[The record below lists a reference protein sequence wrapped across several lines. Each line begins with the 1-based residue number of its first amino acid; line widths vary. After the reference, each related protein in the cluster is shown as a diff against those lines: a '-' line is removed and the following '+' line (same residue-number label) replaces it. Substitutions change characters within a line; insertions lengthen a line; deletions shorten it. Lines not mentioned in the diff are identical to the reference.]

1 MILGRSA
8 NLFLGV
14 ITAGVGL
21 IWGVTAQAGYPL
33 SPELAGLVIV
43 FLGAVIALLANS
55 DTLAV
60 KKGDSAAARLARR
73 SPPR

>member
-14 ITAGVGL
+14 ITAGIGL
-21 IWGVTAQAGYPL
+21 IWGVAAQVGYPL

-60 KKGDSAAARLARR
+60 RKGEAAATRLAAR
-73 SPPR
+73 

>member
-21 IWGVTAQAGYPL
+21 IWGVAAQAGYPL
-33 SPELAGLVIV
+33 SPELAGLVIA
-43 FLGAVIALLANS
+43 FLGAVIALLAAN

-60 KKGDSAAARLARR
+60 KKGEAAATRLAAK
-73 SPPR
+73 